1 MSLKVLLNFKLNWVL
16 LCASFWLFAL
26 PIQAKYVVAVVGKT
40 KNDSFYQQAFKG
52 CEQFAKQ
59 HLDFECIY
67 DGPKDFQDIRTQVLV
82 ITDLVRR
89 NNISGLLIAT
99 TDSNYLVERAL
110 KQLKD
115 NNIPVITFDSD
126 LLEEDQQYRLAYVG
140 TNNFDY
146 GVALGNELKKF
157 TNKENNQVCIQSGHS
172 TTPNLNKRIEGVRY
186 ALSGQKD
193 KRLSGENGWSEF
205 DRCPL
210 YSLGKR
216 EVSLGQLDK
225 LLNLE
230 NPPLFLAVAGFAQ
243 FNPNYANV
251 IAKHKQRIA
260 NQEVVI
266 VSADTEQMQLAV
278 LQQGLSSANIGQNP
292 FEMGRLSAELM
303 YQYLTKGERPAKSH
317 YYLDFH
323 YCQQSNAGTCTV
335 NH

>member
-1 MSLKVLLNFKLNWVL
+1 M
-16 LCASFWLFAL
+16 
-26 PIQAKYVVAVVGKT
+26 
-40 KNDSFYQQAFKG
+40 
-52 CEQFAKQ
+52 
-59 HLDFECIY
+59 
-67 DGPKDFQDIRTQVLV
+67 
-82 ITDLVRR
+82 
-89 NNISGLLIAT
+89 
-99 TDSNYLVERAL
+99 
-110 KQLKD
+110 
-115 NNIPVITFDSD
+115 
-126 LLEEDQQYRLAYVG
+126 
-140 TNNFDY
+140 
-146 GVALGNELKKF
+146 
-157 TNKENNQVCIQSGHS
+157 CIQSGHS

-186 ALSGQKD
+186 ALSGQTE

-216 EVSLGQLDK
+216 GVSLGQLDK

>member
-110 KQLKD
+110 KKLKD

-126 LLEEDQQYRLAYVG
+126 LLEKDQQYRLTYVG

-210 YSLGKR
+210 
-216 EVSLGQLDK
+216 
-225 LLNLE
+225 
-230 NPPLFLAVAGFAQ
+230 
-243 FNPNYANV
+243 
-251 IAKHKQRIA
+251 I
-260 NQEVVI
+260 
-266 VSADTEQMQLAV
+266 
-278 LQQGLSSANIGQNP
+278 
-292 FEMGRLSAELM
+292 
-303 YQYLTKGERPAKSH
+303 
-317 YYLDFH
+317 
-323 YCQQSNAGTCTV
+323 
-335 NH
+335 

>member
-1 MSLKVLLNFKLNWVL
+1 MKIALLGYGRMGKTIEKIALQRGHTIVLKVDENTKEYDIKIADIAIDF
-16 LCASFWLFAL
+16 SI
-26 PIQAKYVVAVVGKT
+26 PSVA
-40 KNDSFYQQAFKG
+40 F
-52 CEQFAKQ
+52 
-59 HLDFECIY
+59 
-67 DGPKDFQDIRTQVLV
+67 
-82 ITDLVRR
+82 
-89 NNISGLLIAT
+89 NNISNCL
-99 TDSNYLVERAL
+99 N
-110 KQLKD
+110 

-157 TNKENNQVCIQSGHS
+157 TNKTTNQVCIQSGHS

-243 FNPNYANV
+243 FNSNYANV

-266 VSADTEQMQLAV
+266 VSADTEQMQLEV